1 MFLIWSINS
10 PDSSRVGW
18 RVPQIVISP
27 IDQWA
32 RRSKGRA
39 KYHNEL
45 NGTLCTFLV
54 LFLAVSRRS
63 IVQGEAIYKSR

>member
-1 MFLIWSINS
+1 MGLMFLILSINS

-27 IDQWA
+27 IDQSA

-45 NGTLCTFLV
+45 NGT
-54 LFLAVSRRS
+54 
-63 IVQGEAIYKSR
+63 